1 MFFKL
6 YHYPPAGSLAFAA
19 AVGDT
24 QGLPIERRDDAAGI
38 PIEELVAGPKRAGKA
53 KK

>member
-1 MFFKL
+1 M
-6 YHYPPAGSLAFAA
+6 ASLIGGCAFAICITYERN
-19 AVGDT
+19 GDHWFA
-24 QGLPIERRDDAAGI
+24 DAAGI

>member
-1 MFFKL
+1 MRIS
-6 YHYPPAGSLAFAA
+6 G
-19 AVGDT
+19 AVGPPLGWPDQRT
-24 QGLPIERRDDAAGI
+24 VLRKLADAAGI